1 MFYLEFDEVRIIM
14 KFLRVSLV
22 SELTGLHPSS
32 LRRMLMI
39 LAKKVRLIPTP
50 EQEKVLRNH
59 AGAARF
65 AYNYCK
71 RMSDR
76 YYKLFGKSVSQL
88 ALQKR
93 FTKIKKRKRYE
104 WLKDINAQV
113 PKQASKDFDTARK
126 NSFKKYKN
134 GYHTSYKSKKD
145 LIQGFYANYERL
157 IIGKRVVHIQSIGEV
172 KTSQQLPRNKKPL
185 NPRVIFDGR
194 HWWISVGFQE
204 DFELQELTNESIGL
218 DVGLKELFVASN
230 GMKERNINK
239 DAKVKKLL
247 KRKKSAQRDMSRRFK
262 KGVKIQSAGYE
273 KATAK
278 LVKTKP
284 MRIVVE
290 DLSISNL
297 LKNKK
302 LSKAFSSQKLNFFFQ
317 CLSYK
322 CEKYGIAYVKAD
334 KWFASSK
341 ICSCCGV
348 KYDHSV
354 QPEGQW
360 SLKIREWCCVSC
372 NSHHDRDVNAAINL
386 SRWVK

>member
-1 MFYLEFDEVRIIM
+1 M
-14 KFLRVSLV
+14 
-22 SELTGLHPSS
+22 
-32 LRRMLMI
+32 
-39 LAKKVRLIPTP
+39 
-50 EQEKVLRNH
+50 
-59 AGAARF
+59 
-65 AYNYCK
+65 
-71 RMSDR
+71 
-76 YYKLFGKSVSQL
+76 
-88 ALQKR
+88 
-93 FTKIKKRKRYE
+93 
-104 WLKDINAQV
+104 
-113 PKQASKDFDTARK
+113 
-126 NSFKKYKN
+126 
-134 GYHTSYKSKKD
+134 
-145 LIQGFYANYERL
+145 
-157 IIGKRVVHIQSIGEV
+157 
-172 KTSQQLPRNKKPL
+172 
-185 NPRVIFDGR
+185 
-194 HWWISVGFQE
+194 
-204 DFELQELTNESIGL
+204 

-262 KGVKIQSAGYE
+262 KVVKIQSAGYE
-273 KATAK
+273 KAKAEHLRLSRKIMNIRNNHIHQATAK

-297 LKNKK
+297 FKNKK
-302 LSKAFSSQKLNFFFQ
+302 LSRAFSLQKLNFFFQ

>member
-1 MFYLEFDEVRIIM
+1 
-14 KFLRVSLV
+14 
-22 SELTGLHPSS
+22 
-32 LRRMLMI
+32 MI

-50 EQEKVLRNH
+50 EQEQVLKNH

-113 PKQASKDFDTARK
+113 PKQASKDFDMARK
-126 NSFKKYKN
+126 HSFKKYKN

-145 LIQGFYANYERL
+145 VIQGFYANYERL
-157 IIGKRVVHIQSIGEV
+157 AIGKKVVHIQSIGEV
-172 KTSQQLPRNKKPL
+172 KTSQQLPRNKKPS
-185 NPRVIFDGR
+185 NPRVTFDGR

-204 DFELQELTNESIGL
+204 DFESQELTNESIGV

-230 GMKERNINK
+230 GTKERNINK
-239 DAKVKKLL
+239 DVKVKKLL
-247 KRKKSAQRDMSRRFK
+247 RRKKSAQRDMSRRFK

-273 KATAK
+273 KAKAEHLRLSRKIMNIRNNHIHQATAK

-302 LSKAFSSQKLNFFFQ
+302 LSKAFSFQKLNFFFQ

-360 SLKIREWCCVSC
+360 SLKIREWRCASC
-372 NSHHDRDVNAAINL
+372 NSYHDRDVNAAINL

>member
-1 MFYLEFDEVRIIM
+1 M
-14 KFLRVSLV
+14 
-22 SELTGLHPSS
+22 
-32 LRRMLMI
+32 
-39 LAKKVRLIPTP
+39 AKKVRLIPTL

-93 FTKIKKRKRYE
+93 FTKIKKQKRYE

-126 NSFKKYKN
+126 HSFKKYKN

-157 IIGKRVVHIQSIGEV
+157 VIGKKVVHIQSIGEV
-172 KTSQQLPRNKKPL
+172 KTSQQLPRNKKPS
-185 NPRVIFDGR
+185 NPRVTFDGR

-204 DFELQELTNESIGL
+204 DFESQELTNESIGV

-230 GMKERNINK
+230 GTKERNINK

-273 KATAK
+273 KAKAEHLRLSRKIMNIRNNHIHQATAR

-302 LSKAFSSQKLNFFFQ
+302 LSKAFSFQKLNFFFQ

-360 SLKIREWCCVSC
+360 SLKIREWRCASC
-372 NSHHDRDVNAAINL
+372 NSYHDRDVNAAINL

>member
-1 MFYLEFDEVRIIM
+1 
-14 KFLRVSLV
+14 
-22 SELTGLHPSS
+22 
-32 LRRMLMI
+32 MI

-93 FTKIKKRKRYE
+93 FTKIKKRKKYE

-126 NSFKKYKN
+126 HSFKKYKN
-134 GYHTSYKSKKD
+134 GSHTSYKSKKD
-145 LIQGFYANYERL
+145 VIQGFYANYERL
-157 IIGKRVVHIQSIGEV
+157 IIGKKVVHIQSIGEV
-172 KTSQQLPRNKKPL
+172 KTSQQLPRNKKPS
-185 NPRVIFDGR
+185 NPRVTFDGR

-204 DFELQELTNESIGL
+204 DFESQELTNESIGV

-247 KRKKSAQRDMSRRFK
+247 KRKKLAQRDMSRRFK

-273 KATAK
+273 KAKAEHLRLSRKIINIRNNHIHQATAK

-302 LSKAFSSQKLNFFFQ
+302 LSKAFSFQKLHFFFQ

-341 ICSCCGV
+341 MCSCCGV

-360 SLKIREWCCVSC
+360 SLKIREWRCASC

>member
-1 MFYLEFDEVRIIM
+1 
-14 KFLRVSLV
+14 
-22 SELTGLHPSS
+22 
-32 LRRMLMI
+32 MI

-71 RMSDR
+71 RISDR

-126 NSFKKYKN
+126 HSFKKYKN
-134 GYHTSYKSKKD
+134 GSHTSYKSKKD
-145 LIQGFYANYERL
+145 VIQGFYANYERL
-157 IIGKRVVHIQSIGEV
+157 IIGKKVVHIQSIGEV
-172 KTSQQLPRNKKPL
+172 KTSQQLPRNKKPS
-185 NPRVIFDGR
+185 NPRVTFDGR

-204 DFELQELTNESIGL
+204 DFESQELTNESIGV

-273 KATAK
+273 KAKAEHLRLSRKIMNIRNNHIHQATAK

-302 LSKAFSSQKLNFFFQ
+302 LSKALSFQKLNFFFQ

-322 CEKYGIAYVKAD
+322 CEKYGIAYEKAD

-341 ICSCCGV
+341 ICSCCGI

>member
-1 MFYLEFDEVRIIM
+1 
-14 KFLRVSLV
+14 
-22 SELTGLHPSS
+22 
-32 LRRMLMI
+32 MI

-93 FTKIKKRKRYE
+93 FTKIKKRKKYE

-113 PKQASKDFDTARK
+113 PKQASKDFDMARK
-126 NSFKKYKN
+126 NSFKTYKN

-157 IIGKRVVHIQSIGEV
+157 IIGKKVVHIQSIGEV
-172 KTSQQLPRNKKPL
+172 KTSQQLPRNKKPS
-185 NPRVIFDGR
+185 NPRVTFDGR
-194 HWWISVGFQE
+194 HWWMSVGFQE
-204 DFELQELTNESIGL
+204 DFESQELTNESIGV

-230 GMKERNINK
+230 GTKERNINK

-262 KGVKIQSAGYE
+262 KGVKTQSDGYE
-273 KATAK
+273 KA
-278 LVKTKP
+278 
-284 MRIVVE
+284 
-290 DLSISNL
+290 
-297 LKNKK
+297 
-302 LSKAFSSQKLNFFFQ
+302 
-317 CLSYK
+317 
-322 CEKYGIAYVKAD
+322 
-334 KWFASSK
+334 K
-341 ICSCCGV
+341 IE
-348 KYDHSV
+348 H
-354 QPEGQW
+354 
-360 SLKIREWCCVSC
+360 LR
-372 NSHHDRDVNAAINL
+372 L
-386 SRWVK
+386 SR

>member
-1 MFYLEFDEVRIIM
+1 
-14 KFLRVSLV
+14 
-22 SELTGLHPSS
+22 
-32 LRRMLMI
+32 MI

-104 WLKDINAQV
+104 WLKEINAQV

-126 NSFKKYKN
+126 HSFKKYKN
-134 GYHTSYKSKKD
+134 GSHTSYKSKKD
-145 LIQGFYANYERL
+145 VIQGFYANYERL

-172 KTSQQLPRNKKPL
+172 KTSQQLPRNKKPS
-185 NPRVIFDGR
+185 NPRVTFDGR
-194 HWWISVGFQE
+194 HWWMSVGFQE
-204 DFELQELTNESIGL
+204 DFESQELTNESIGV

-230 GMKERNINK
+230 GMTERNINK

-273 KATAK
+273 KAKAEHLRLSRKITNIRNNHIHQATAK

-302 LSKAFSSQKLNFFFQ
+302 LSKAFSFQKLHFFFQ

-348 KYDHSV
+348 KYDHLV

-360 SLKIREWCCVSC
+360 SLKIREWRCASC
-372 NSHHDRDVNAAINL
+372 NSHHDRDLNAAINL

>member
-1 MFYLEFDEVRIIM
+1 
-14 KFLRVSLV
+14 
-22 SELTGLHPSS
+22 
-32 LRRMLMI
+32 MI

-50 EQEKVLRNH
+50 EQEQVLRNH

-126 NSFKKYKN
+126 HSFKKYKN

-157 IIGKRVVHIQSIGEV
+157 VIGKKVVHIQSIGEV
-172 KTSQQLPRNKKPL
+172 KTSQQLPRNKKPS
-185 NPRVIFDGR
+185 NPRVTFDGR

-204 DFELQELTNESIGL
+204 DFESQELTNESIGV

-273 KATAK
+273 KAKAEHLRLSRKIMNIRNNHNHQATAK

-302 LSKAFSSQKLNFFFQ
+302 LSKALSFQKLNFFFQ

-322 CEKYGIAYVKAD
+322 CEKYGIAYEKAD

-360 SLKIREWCCVSC
+360 SIKIREWCCVSC
-372 NSHHDRDVNAAINL
+372 NSHHDRDLNAAINL

>member
-1 MFYLEFDEVRIIM
+1 
-14 KFLRVSLV
+14 
-22 SELTGLHPSS
+22 
-32 LRRMLMI
+32 
-39 LAKKVRLIPTP
+39 AKKVRLIPTP
-50 EQEKVLRNH
+50 EQEKLLRNH

-134 GYHTSYKSKKD
+134 GSHTSYKSKKD
-145 LIQGFYANYERL
+145 LIQGFYTNYERL
-157 IIGKRVVHIQSIGEV
+157 VIGKKVVHIQSIGEV
-172 KTSQQLPRNKKPL
+172 KTSQQLPRNKKPS
-185 NPRVIFDGR
+185 NPRVTFDGH

-204 DFELQELTNESIGL
+204 DFESQELTDESIGV

-262 KGVKIQSAGYE
+262 KGVKIQSTGYE
-273 KATAK
+273 KAKAEHLRLSRKITNIRNNHIHQATAK

-290 DLSISNL
+290 DLPISNL

-302 LSKAFSSQKLNFFFQ
+302 LSKAFSFQKLNFFFQ

-322 CEKYGIAYVKAD
+322 CEKYGIEYVKAD

-360 SLKIREWCCVSC
+360 SLKIREWRCASC
-372 NSHHDRDVNAAINL
+372 NSYHDRDVNASINL

>member
-1 MFYLEFDEVRIIM
+1 
-14 KFLRVSLV
+14 
-22 SELTGLHPSS
+22 
-32 LRRMLMI
+32 MI

-104 WLKDINAQV
+104 WLKEINAQV

-126 NSFKKYKN
+126 HSFKKYKN

-145 LIQGFYANYERL
+145 VIQGFYANYERL
-157 IIGKRVVHIQSIGEV
+157 VIGKKVVHIQSIGEV
-172 KTSQQLPRNKKPL
+172 KTSQQLPRNKKPS
-185 NPRVIFDGR
+185 NPRVTFDGR

-204 DFELQELTNESIGL
+204 DFESQELTNESIGV

-247 KRKKSAQRDMSRRFK
+247 RRKKSAQRDMSRRFK

-273 KATAK
+273 KAKAEHLRLSRKIMNIRNNHIHQATAK

-302 LSKAFSSQKLNFFFQ
+302 LSKALSFQKLNFFFQ

-322 CEKYGIAYVKAD
+322 CEKYGIAYEKAD

-360 SLKIREWCCVSC
+360 SLKIREWRCASC
-372 NSHHDRDVNAAINL
+372 NSYHDRDVNAAINL

>member
-1 MFYLEFDEVRIIM
+1 
-14 KFLRVSLV
+14 
-22 SELTGLHPSS
+22 
-32 LRRMLMI
+32 MI

-93 FTKIKKRKRYE
+93 FTKIKKRKKYE

-126 NSFKKYKN
+126 HSFKKYKN
-134 GYHTSYKSKKD
+134 GSHTSYKSKKD

-157 IIGKRVVHIQSIGEV
+157 IIGKKVVHIQSIGEV
-172 KTSQQLPRNKKPL
+172 KTSQQLPRNKKPS
-185 NPRVIFDGR
+185 NPRVTFDGR

-204 DFELQELTNESIGL
+204 DFASQELTNESIGV

-247 KRKKSAQRDMSRRFK
+247 KRKKLAQRDMSRRFK

-273 KATAK
+273 KAKAEHLRLSRKITNIRNNHIHQATAK

-302 LSKAFSSQKLNFFFQ
+302 LSKAFSFQKLNFFFQ

-360 SLKIREWCCVSC
+360 SLKIREWDCVGC
-372 NSHHDRDVNAAINL
+372 NSHHDRDVNASINL

>member
-1 MFYLEFDEVRIIM
+1 
-14 KFLRVSLV
+14 
-22 SELTGLHPSS
+22 
-32 LRRMLMI
+32 MI
-39 LAKKVRLIPTP
+39 LAKKVRLIPTL

-93 FTKIKKRKRYE
+93 FTKIKKQKRYE

-126 NSFKKYKN
+126 HSFKKYKN

-157 IIGKRVVHIQSIGEV
+157 VIGKKVVHIQSIGEV
-172 KTSQQLPRNKKPL
+172 KTSQQLPRNKKPS
-185 NPRVIFDGR
+185 NPRVTFDGR

-204 DFELQELTNESIGL
+204 DFESQELTNESIGV

-230 GMKERNINK
+230 GTKERNINK

-273 KATAK
+273 KAKAEHLRLSRKIMNIRNNHIHQATAR

-302 LSKAFSSQKLNFFFQ
+302 LSKAFSFQKLNFFFQ

-360 SLKIREWCCVSC
+360 SLKIREWRCASC
-372 NSHHDRDVNAAINL
+372 NSYHDRDVNAAINL

>member
-1 MFYLEFDEVRIIM
+1 
-14 KFLRVSLV
+14 
-22 SELTGLHPSS
+22 
-32 LRRMLMI
+32 MI

-50 EQEKVLRNH
+50 EQEQVLRNH

-126 NSFKKYKN
+126 HSFKKYKN
-134 GYHTSYKSKKD
+134 GSHTSYKSKKD
-145 LIQGFYANYERL
+145 VIQGFYANYERL
-157 IIGKRVVHIQSIGEV
+157 IIGKKVVHIQSIGEV
-172 KTSQQLPRNKKPL
+172 KTSQQLPRNKKPS
-185 NPRVIFDGR
+185 NPRVTFDGR

-204 DFELQELTNESIGL
+204 DFESQELTNESIGV

-247 KRKKSAQRDMSRRFK
+247 KRKKLAQRDMSRRFK

-273 KATAK
+273 KAKAEHPRLSRKITNIRNNHIHQATAK

-302 LSKAFSSQKLNFFFQ
+302 LSKALSFQKLNFFFQ

-360 SLKIREWCCVSC
+360 SLKIREWRCASC
-372 NSHHDRDVNAAINL
+372 NSYHDRDVNASINL

>member
-1 MFYLEFDEVRIIM
+1 
-14 KFLRVSLV
+14 
-22 SELTGLHPSS
+22 
-32 LRRMLMI
+32 MI

-126 NSFKKYKN
+126 HSFKKYKN

-145 LIQGFYANYERL
+145 VIQGFYANYERL
-157 IIGKRVVHIQSIGEV
+157 IIGKKVVHIQSIGEV
-172 KTSQQLPRNKKPL
+172 KTSQQLPRNKKPS
-185 NPRVIFDGR
+185 NPRVTFDGR

-204 DFELQELTNESIGL
+204 DFESQELTNESIGV

-230 GMKERNINK
+230 GTKERNINK

-273 KATAK
+273 KAKAEHLRLSRKIMNIRNNHIHQATAK

-302 LSKAFSSQKLNFFFQ
+302 LSKAFSFQKLNFFFQ

-360 SLKIREWCCVSC
+360 SLKIREWRCASC
-372 NSHHDRDVNAAINL
+372 NSYHDRDVNAAINL

>member
-1 MFYLEFDEVRIIM
+1 
-14 KFLRVSLV
+14 
-22 SELTGLHPSS
+22 
-32 LRRMLMI
+32 MI

-50 EQEKVLRNH
+50 EQEQVLRNH

-126 NSFKKYKN
+126 HSFKKYKN
-134 GYHTSYKSKKD
+134 GSHTSYKSKKD

-157 IIGKRVVHIQSIGEV
+157 VIGKKVVHIQSIGEV
-172 KTSQQLPRNKKPL
+172 KTSQQLPRNKKPS
-185 NPRVIFDGR
+185 NPRVTFDGR

-204 DFELQELTNESIGL
+204 DFELQELTNESIGV

-273 KATAK
+273 KA
-278 LVKTKP
+278 
-284 MRIVVE
+284 
-290 DLSISNL
+290 
-297 LKNKK
+297 
-302 LSKAFSSQKLNFFFQ
+302 
-317 CLSYK
+317 
-322 CEKYGIAYVKAD
+322 
-334 KWFASSK
+334 
-341 ICSCCGV
+341 
-348 KYDHSV
+348 
-354 QPEGQW
+354 
-360 SLKIREWCCVSC
+360 
-372 NSHHDRDVNAAINL
+372 
-386 SRWVK
+386 

>member
-1 MFYLEFDEVRIIM
+1 
-14 KFLRVSLV
+14 
-22 SELTGLHPSS
+22 
-32 LRRMLMI
+32 MI

-76 YYKLFGKSVSQL
+76 YYKLFGKFVSQL
-88 ALQKR
+88 DLQKR

-104 WLKDINAQV
+104 WLHDINAQV
-113 PKQASKDFDTARK
+113 PKQASKDFDKARK
-126 NSFKKYKN
+126 NSFEKYKN
-134 GYHTSYKSKKD
+134 GSHTSYKSKKD
-145 LIQGFYANYERL
+145 VIQGFYANYERL
-157 IIGKRVVHIQSIGEV
+157 IIGKKVVHIQSIGEV
-172 KTSQQLPRNKKPL
+172 KTSQQLPRNKKPS
-185 NPRVIFDGR
+185 NPRVTFDGR

-204 DFELQELTNESIGL
+204 DFELQELTNESIGV

-273 KATAK
+273 KAKGEHLRLSRKIMNIRNNHIQQATAN

-302 LSKAFSSQKLNFFFQ
+302 LSKAFSFQKLNFFFQ

-322 CEKYGIAYVKAD
+322 CEKYGVAYVKAD

-354 QPEGQW
+354 QSEGQW

>member
-1 MFYLEFDEVRIIM
+1 
-14 KFLRVSLV
+14 
-22 SELTGLHPSS
+22 
-32 LRRMLMI
+32 MI

-50 EQEKVLRNH
+50 EQEKLLRNH

-93 FTKIKKRKRYE
+93 FTKIKKRKKYE

-113 PKQASKDFDTARK
+113 PKQASKDFDMARK
-126 NSFKKYKN
+126 HSFKKYKN

-145 LIQGFYANYERL
+145 VIQGFYANYERL
-157 IIGKRVVHIQSIGEV
+157 LIGKKVVHIQSIGEV
-172 KTSQQLPRNKKPL
+172 KTSQQLPRNKKPS
-185 NPRVIFDGR
+185 NPRVTFDGR

-204 DFELQELTNESIGL
+204 DFESQELTNESIGV

-247 KRKKSAQRDMSRRFK
+247 RRKKSAQRDMSRRFK

-273 KATAK
+273 KAKAEHLRLSREITNIRNNHIHQATAK

-302 LSKAFSSQKLNFFFQ
+302 LSKAFSFQKLNFFFQ

-360 SLKIREWCCVSC
+360 SLKIREWRCVPC
-372 NSHHDRDVNAAINL
+372 NSHHDRDVNASINL

>member
-1 MFYLEFDEVRIIM
+1 
-14 KFLRVSLV
+14 
-22 SELTGLHPSS
+22 
-32 LRRMLMI
+32 MI

-104 WLKDINAQV
+104 WLKEINAQV

-126 NSFKKYKN
+126 HSFKKYKN
-134 GYHTSYKSKKD
+134 GSHTSYKSKKD
-145 LIQGFYANYERL
+145 VIQGFYANYERL

-172 KTSQQLPRNKKPL
+172 KTSQQLPRNKKPS
-185 NPRVIFDGR
+185 NPRVTFDGR

-204 DFELQELTNESIGL
+204 DFEFQELTNELIGV

-273 KATAK
+273 KAKAEHLRLSRKITNIRNNHIHQATAK

-302 LSKAFSSQKLNFFFQ
+302 LSKAFSFQKLNFFFQ

-360 SLKIREWCCVSC
+360 SLKIREWRCASC

>member
-1 MFYLEFDEVRIIM
+1 
-14 KFLRVSLV
+14 
-22 SELTGLHPSS
+22 
-32 LRRMLMI
+32 MI

-126 NSFKKYKN
+126 HSFKKYKN

-145 LIQGFYANYERL
+145 VIQGFYVNYERL
-157 IIGKRVVHIQSIGEV
+157 AIGKKVVHIQSIGEV
-172 KTSQQLPRNKKPL
+172 KTSQQLPRNKKPS
-185 NPRVIFDGR
+185 NPRVTFDGR

-204 DFELQELTNESIGL
+204 DFESQELTNESIGV

-230 GMKERNINK
+230 GTKERNINK

-273 KATAK
+273 KAKAEHLRLSRKIMNIRNNHIHQATAK

-302 LSKAFSSQKLNFFFQ
+302 LSKAFSFQKLNFFFQ

-360 SLKIREWCCVSC
+360 SLKIREWCCISC

>member
-1 MFYLEFDEVRIIM
+1 
-14 KFLRVSLV
+14 
-22 SELTGLHPSS
+22 
-32 LRRMLMI
+32 MI

-71 RMSDR
+71 RISDR

-93 FTKIKKRKRYE
+93 FTKIRKRKRYE
-104 WLKDINAQV
+104 WLHDINAQV
-113 PKQASKDFDTARK
+113 PKQASKDFDKARK
-126 NSFKKYKN
+126 HSFKKYKN

-157 IIGKRVVHIQSIGEV
+157 IIGKKVVDIQSIGEV
-172 KTSQQLPRNKKPL
+172 KTSQQLPRNKKPS
-185 NPRVIFDGR
+185 NPRVTFDGR

-204 DFELQELTNESIGL
+204 DFESQELTNESIGV

-230 GMKERNINK
+230 GTKERNINK

-273 KATAK
+273 KAKAEHLRLSRKITNIRNNHIHQATAK

-302 LSKAFSSQKLNFFFQ
+302 LSKAFSFQKLNFFFQ

-341 ICSCCGV
+341 ICSCCGM

-360 SLKIREWCCVSC
+360 SLKIREWRCASC
-372 NSHHDRDVNAAINL
+372 NSHHDRDLNASINL

>member
-1 MFYLEFDEVRIIM
+1 
-14 KFLRVSLV
+14 
-22 SELTGLHPSS
+22 
-32 LRRMLMI
+32 MI

-50 EQEKVLRNH
+50 EQEKLLRNH

-93 FTKIKKRKRYE
+93 FTKIKKRKKYE

-113 PKQASKDFDTARK
+113 PKQASKDFDMARK
-126 NSFKKYKN
+126 HSFKKYKN
-134 GYHTSYKSKKD
+134 GSHTSYKSKKD
-145 LIQGFYANYERL
+145 VIQGFYANYERL
-157 IIGKRVVHIQSIGEV
+157 LIGKKVVHIQSIGEV
-172 KTSQQLPRNKKPL
+172 KTSQQLPRNKKPS
-185 NPRVIFDGR
+185 NPRVTFDGR

-204 DFELQELTNESIGL
+204 DFESQELTNESIGV

-247 KRKKSAQRDMSRRFK
+247 RRKKSAQRDMSRRFK

-273 KATAK
+273 KAKAEHLRLSRKITNIRNNHIHQATAK

-302 LSKAFSSQKLNFFFQ
+302 LSKAFSFQKLNFFFQ

-360 SLKIREWCCVSC
+360 SLKIREWRCVPC
-372 NSHHDRDVNAAINL
+372 NSHHDRDVNASINL

>member
-1 MFYLEFDEVRIIM
+1 
-14 KFLRVSLV
+14 
-22 SELTGLHPSS
+22 
-32 LRRMLMI
+32 MI

-93 FTKIKKRKRYE
+93 FTKIKKQKRYE

-126 NSFKKYKN
+126 HSFKKYKN

-145 LIQGFYANYERL
+145 VIQGFYANYERL
-157 IIGKRVVHIQSIGEV
+157 VIGKKVVHIQSIGEV
-172 KTSQQLPRNKKPL
+172 KTSQQLPRNKKPS
-185 NPRVIFDGR
+185 NPRVTFDGR

-204 DFELQELTNESIGL
+204 DFESQELTNESIGV

-230 GMKERNINK
+230 GTKERNINK

-247 KRKKSAQRDMSRRFK
+247 RRKKSAQRDMSRRFK

-273 KATAK
+273 KAKAEHLRLSRKIMNIRNNHIHQATAR

-302 LSKAFSSQKLNFFFQ
+302 LSKAFSFQKLNFFFQ

-360 SLKIREWCCVSC
+360 SLKIREWRCASC
-372 NSHHDRDVNAAINL
+372 NSYHDRDVNAAINL

>member
-1 MFYLEFDEVRIIM
+1 
-14 KFLRVSLV
+14 
-22 SELTGLHPSS
+22 
-32 LRRMLMI
+32 MI

-50 EQEKVLRNH
+50 EQEKLLRNH

-126 NSFKKYKN
+126 HSFKKYKN

-157 IIGKRVVHIQSIGEV
+157 VIGKKVVHIQSIGEV
-172 KTSQQLPRNKKPL
+172 KTSQQLPRNKKPS
-185 NPRVIFDGR
+185 NPRVTFDGR
-194 HWWISVGFQE
+194 HWWMSAGFQE
-204 DFELQELTNESIGL
+204 DFESQELTDESIGV

-230 GMKERNINK
+230 GTKERNINK

-262 KGVKIQSAGYE
+262 KGVKIQSTGYE
-273 KATAK
+273 KAKAEHLRLSRKIMNIRNNHIHQATAK

-302 LSKAFSSQKLNFFFQ
+302 LSKAFSFQKLNFFFQ

-360 SLKIREWCCVSC
+360 SLKIREWRCASC
-372 NSHHDRDVNAAINL
+372 NSYHDRDVNAAINL

>member
-1 MFYLEFDEVRIIM
+1 
-14 KFLRVSLV
+14 
-22 SELTGLHPSS
+22 
-32 LRRMLMI
+32 MI

-71 RMSDR
+71 RISDR

-104 WLKDINAQV
+104 WLHDINAQV
-113 PKQASKDFDTARK
+113 PKQASKDFDKARK
-126 NSFKKYKN
+126 HSFKKYKN

-157 IIGKRVVHIQSIGEV
+157 IIGKKVVDIQSIGEV
-172 KTSQQLPRNKKPL
+172 KTSQQLPRNKKPS
-185 NPRVIFDGR
+185 NPRVTFDGR

-204 DFELQELTNESIGL
+204 DFESQELTNESIGV

-230 GMKERNINK
+230 GTKERNINK

-273 KATAK
+273 KAKAEHLRLSRKITNIRNNHIHQATAK

-302 LSKAFSSQKLNFFFQ
+302 LSKAFSFQKLNFFFQ

-322 CEKYGIAYVKAD
+322 CEKYGIAYVKAN

-341 ICSCCGV
+341 ICSCCGM

-360 SLKIREWCCVSC
+360 SLKIREWRCASC
-372 NSHHDRDVNAAINL
+372 NSHHDRDLNASINL

>member
-1 MFYLEFDEVRIIM
+1 
-14 KFLRVSLV
+14 
-22 SELTGLHPSS
+22 
-32 LRRMLMI
+32 MI

-104 WLKDINAQV
+104 WLKEINAQV

-126 NSFKKYKN
+126 HSFKKYKN

-157 IIGKRVVHIQSIGEV
+157 VIGKKVVHIQSIGEV
-172 KTSQQLPRNKKPL
+172 KTSQQLPRNKKPS
-185 NPRVIFDGR
+185 NPRVTFDGR

-204 DFELQELTNESIGL
+204 DFESQELTNESIGV

-247 KRKKSAQRDMSRRFK
+247 RRKKSAQRDMSRRFK

-273 KATAK
+273 KAKAEHLRLSRKIMNIRNNHIHQATAK

-302 LSKAFSSQKLNFFFQ
+302 LSKALSFQKLNFFFQ

-322 CEKYGIAYVKAD
+322 CEKYGIAYEKAD

-360 SLKIREWCCVSC
+360 SLNIREWRCASC
-372 NSHHDRDVNAAINL
+372 NSYHDRDVNAAINL

>member
-1 MFYLEFDEVRIIM
+1 
-14 KFLRVSLV
+14 
-22 SELTGLHPSS
+22 
-32 LRRMLMI
+32 MI

-50 EQEKVLRNH
+50 EQEKLLRNH

-93 FTKIKKRKRYE
+93 FTKIKKRKKYE

-113 PKQASKDFDTARK
+113 PKQASKDFDMARK
-126 NSFKKYKN
+126 HSFKKYKN

-145 LIQGFYANYERL
+145 VIQGFYANYERL
-157 IIGKRVVHIQSIGEV
+157 LIGKKVVHIQSIGEV
-172 KTSQQLPRNKKPL
+172 KTSQQLPRNKKPS
-185 NPRVIFDGR
+185 NPRVTFDGR

-204 DFELQELTNESIGL
+204 DFESQELTNESIGV

-273 KATAK
+273 KAKAEHLRLSRKITNIRNNHIHQATAK

-302 LSKAFSSQKLNFFFQ
+302 LSKAFSFQKLHFFFQ

-360 SLKIREWCCVSC
+360 SLKIREWRCVPC
-372 NSHHDRDVNAAINL
+372 NSHHDRDVNASINL

>member
-1 MFYLEFDEVRIIM
+1 
-14 KFLRVSLV
+14 
-22 SELTGLHPSS
+22 
-32 LRRMLMI
+32 MI

-104 WLKDINAQV
+104 WLNDINAQV

-134 GYHTSYKSKKD
+134 GFHTSYKSKKD
-145 LIQGFYANYERL
+145 LTQGFYANYERL
-157 IIGKRVVHIQSIGEV
+157 IIGKKVVHIQSIGEV
-172 KTSQQLPRNKKPL
+172 KTSQQLPRNKKTS
-185 NPRVIFDGR
+185 NPRVTFDGR
-194 HWWISVGFQE
+194 HWWISVGFE
-204 DFELQELTNESIGL
+204 ESFEFQELTDESIGV

-262 KGVKIQSAGYE
+262 NGVKIQSAGYE
-273 KATAK
+273 KAKAEHLRLSRKITNIRNNHIHQATAT

-302 LSKAFSSQKLNFFFQ
+302 LSKALSFQKLNFFFQ

-322 CEKYGIAYVKAD
+322 YEKYGIEYVKAD

-360 SLKIREWCCVSC
+360 SLKICEWRCVPC
-372 NSHHDRDVNAAINL
+372 NSHHDRDVNASINL

>member
-1 MFYLEFDEVRIIM
+1 
-14 KFLRVSLV
+14 
-22 SELTGLHPSS
+22 
-32 LRRMLMI
+32 MI
-39 LAKKVRLIPTP
+39 LAKKVRLIPTL

-93 FTKIKKRKRYE
+93 FTKIKKQKRYE

-126 NSFKKYKN
+126 HSFKKYKN
-134 GYHTSYKSKKD
+134 GSHTSYKSKKD

-157 IIGKRVVHIQSIGEV
+157 VIGKKVVHIQSIGEV
-172 KTSQQLPRNKKPL
+172 KTSQQLPRNKKPS
-185 NPRVIFDGR
+185 NPRVTFDGR

-204 DFELQELTNESIGL
+204 DFESQELTNESIGV

-230 GMKERNINK
+230 GMKERNKKK

-262 KGVKIQSAGYE
+262 KGAKIQSAGYE
-273 KATAK
+273 KTKAEHLRLSRKITNIRTNHIHQATAK

-302 LSKAFSSQKLNFFFQ
+302 LSKSFSFQKLNFFFQ

-322 CEKYGIAYVKAD
+322 CEKYDITYVKAD

>member
-1 MFYLEFDEVRIIM
+1 
-14 KFLRVSLV
+14 
-22 SELTGLHPSS
+22 
-32 LRRMLMI
+32 MI

-104 WLKDINAQV
+104 WLKEINAQV

-126 NSFKKYKN
+126 HSFKKYKN

-157 IIGKRVVHIQSIGEV
+157 VIGKKVVHIQSIGEV
-172 KTSQQLPRNKKPL
+172 KTSQQLPRNKKPS
-185 NPRVIFDGR
+185 NPRVTFDGR

-204 DFELQELTNESIGL
+204 DFESQELTNESIGV

-239 DAKVKKLL
+239 DANVKKLL

-273 KATAK
+273 KAKAEHLRLSRKIMHIRNNHIHQATAK

-302 LSKAFSSQKLNFFFQ
+302 LSKAFLFQKLNFFFQ

-360 SLKIREWCCVSC
+360 SLKIREWRCASC
-372 NSHHDRDVNAAINL
+372 NSYHDRDVNAAINL

>member
-1 MFYLEFDEVRIIM
+1 
-14 KFLRVSLV
+14 
-22 SELTGLHPSS
+22 
-32 LRRMLMI
+32 MI

-93 FTKIKKRKRYE
+93 FTKIKKQKRYE
-104 WLKDINAQV
+104 WLNDINAQV
-113 PKQASKDFDTARK
+113 PKQASKDFDKARK

-157 IIGKRVVHIQSIGEV
+157 IIGKKVVHIQSIGVV
-172 KTSQQLPRNKKPL
+172 KTSQQLPRNKKTS
-185 NPRVIFDGR
+185 NPRVTFDGR
-194 HWWISVGFQE
+194 HWWMSVGFQE
-204 DFELQELTNESIGL
+204 DFELQELTNESIGV

-230 GMKERNINK
+230 GTKERNINK

-273 KATAK
+273 KAKAEHLRLSRKITNIRNNHIHQATAK

-290 DLSISNL
+290 DLPISNL

-302 LSKAFSSQKLNFFFQ
+302 LSKAFSFQKLNFFFR

-322 CEKYGIAYVKAD
+322 CEKYGIEYVKAD

>member
-1 MFYLEFDEVRIIM
+1 
-14 KFLRVSLV
+14 
-22 SELTGLHPSS
+22 
-32 LRRMLMI
+32 MI

-50 EQEKVLRNH
+50 EQEQVLRNH

-104 WLKDINAQV
+104 WLNDINAQV
-113 PKQASKDFDTARK
+113 PKQASKDFDKARK
-126 NSFKKYKN
+126 HSFKKYKN

-157 IIGKRVVHIQSIGEV
+157 IIGKKVVDIQSIGEV
-172 KTSQQLPRNKKPL
+172 KTSQQLPRNKKPS
-185 NPRVIFDGR
+185 NPRVTFDGR

-204 DFELQELTNESIGL
+204 DFESQELTNESIGV

-230 GMKERNINK
+230 GTKERNINK

-262 KGVKIQSAGYE
+262 KGVKIQSTGYE
-273 KATAK
+273 KAKAEHLRLSRKITNIRNNHIHQATAK

-302 LSKAFSSQKLNFFFQ
+302 LSKAFLFQKLNFFFQ

-360 SLKIREWCCVSC
+360 SLKIREWRCVPC
-372 NSHHDRDVNAAINL
+372 NSHHDRDLNASINL

>member
-1 MFYLEFDEVRIIM
+1 
-14 KFLRVSLV
+14 
-22 SELTGLHPSS
+22 
-32 LRRMLMI
+32 MI
-39 LAKKVRLIPTP
+39 LAKKVRLIPTL

-93 FTKIKKRKRYE
+93 FTKIKKQKRYE

-126 NSFKKYKN
+126 HSFKKYKN
-134 GYHTSYKSKKD
+134 GSHTSYKSKKD

-157 IIGKRVVHIQSIGEV
+157 VIGKKVVHIQSIGEV
-172 KTSQQLPRNKKPL
+172 KTSQQLPRNKKPS
-185 NPRVIFDGR
+185 NPRVTFDGR

-204 DFELQELTNESIGL
+204 DFESQELTNESIGV

-230 GMKERNINK
+230 GTKERNINK

-247 KRKKSAQRDMSRRFK
+247 RRKKSAQRDMSRRFK

-273 KATAK
+273 KA
-278 LVKTKP
+278 
-284 MRIVVE
+284 
-290 DLSISNL
+290 
-297 LKNKK
+297 
-302 LSKAFSSQKLNFFFQ
+302 KAEHL
-317 CLSYK
+317 
-322 CEKYGIAYVKAD
+322 
-334 KWFASSK
+334 
-341 ICSCCGV
+341 
-348 KYDHSV
+348 
-354 QPEGQW
+354 
-360 SLKIREWCCVSC
+360 R
-372 NSHHDRDVNAAINL
+372 L
-386 SRWVK
+386 SRKIMNIRN

>member
-1 MFYLEFDEVRIIM
+1 
-14 KFLRVSLV
+14 
-22 SELTGLHPSS
+22 
-32 LRRMLMI
+32 MI

-93 FTKIKKRKRYE
+93 FTKIKKRKQYE
-104 WLKDINAQV
+104 WLKNINAQV
-113 PKQASKDFDTARK
+113 PKQASKDFDKARK
-126 NSFKKYKN
+126 NSFEKYQN

-157 IIGKRVVHIQSIGEV
+157 VIGKKVVHIQSIGEV
-172 KTSQQLPRNKKPL
+172 KTSQQLPRNKKPS
-185 NPRVIFDGR
+185 NPRVTFDGR
-194 HWWISVGFQE
+194 HWWISVGFKGE
-204 DFELQELTNESIGL
+204 FEPQELTDESIGV
-218 DVGLKELFVASN
+218 DVGLKDLFVASN
-230 GMKERNINK
+230 GTKERNINK

-247 KRKKSAQRDMSRRFK
+247 KRKKSAHRDMSRRFT

-273 KATAK
+273 KAKIEHLRLSRKITNIRNNHIHQATAK

-290 DLSISNL
+290 DLNISNL

-302 LSKAFSSQKLNFFFQ
+302 LSKAFSFQ
-317 CLSYK
+317 
-322 CEKYGIAYVKAD
+322 
-334 KWFASSK
+334 
-341 ICSCCGV
+341 
-348 KYDHSV
+348 
-354 QPEGQW
+354 
-360 SLKIREWCCVSC
+360 
-372 NSHHDRDVNAAINL
+372 N
-386 SRWVK
+386 

>member
-1 MFYLEFDEVRIIM
+1 
-14 KFLRVSLV
+14 
-22 SELTGLHPSS
+22 
-32 LRRMLMI
+32 MI
-39 LAKKVRLIPTP
+39 LANKVRLIPTP
-50 EQEKVLRNH
+50 EQEKLLRNH

-104 WLKDINAQV
+104 WLKEINAQV

-126 NSFKKYKN
+126 HSFKKYKN

-145 LIQGFYANYERL
+145 VIQGFYANYERL
-157 IIGKRVVHIQSIGEV
+157 VIGKKVVHIQSIGEV
-172 KTSQQLPRNKKPL
+172 KTSQQLPRNKKPS
-185 NPRVIFDGR
+185 NPRVTFDGR

-204 DFELQELTNESIGL
+204 DFESQELTNESIGV

-273 KATAK
+273 KAKAEHLRLSRKIMNIRNNHIHQATAK

-302 LSKAFSSQKLNFFFQ
+302 LSKALSFQKLNFFFQ

-322 CEKYGIAYVKAD
+322 CEKYGIAYEKAD

-360 SLKIREWCCVSC
+360 SLKIREWRCASC
-372 NSHHDRDVNAAINL
+372 NSYHDRDVNAAINL

>member
-1 MFYLEFDEVRIIM
+1 
-14 KFLRVSLV
+14 
-22 SELTGLHPSS
+22 
-32 LRRMLMI
+32 MI

-104 WLKDINAQV
+104 WLEDINAQV
-113 PKQASKDFDTARK
+113 PKQASKDFDKARK

-157 IIGKRVVHIQSIGEV
+157 IIGKKVVHIQSIGEV
-172 KTSQQLPRNKKPL
+172 KTSQQLPRNKKPS
-185 NPRVIFDGR
+185 NPRVTFDGR
-194 HWWISVGFQE
+194 HWWMSVGFQE
-204 DFELQELTNESIGL
+204 DFESQELTDESIGV

-262 KGVKIQSAGYE
+262 NGVKIQSAGYE
-273 KATAK
+273 KAKAEHLRLSRKITNIRNNHIHQATAT

-302 LSKAFSSQKLNFFFQ
+302 LSKALSFQKLNFFFR

-322 CEKYGIAYVKAD
+322 CEKYGIEYVKAD

-360 SLKIREWCCVSC
+360 SLKIREWRCVPC
-372 NSHHDRDVNAAINL
+372 NSHHDRDVNASINL

>member
-1 MFYLEFDEVRIIM
+1 
-14 KFLRVSLV
+14 
-22 SELTGLHPSS
+22 
-32 LRRMLMI
+32 MI

-104 WLKDINAQV
+104 WLKEINAQV

-126 NSFKKYKN
+126 HSFKKYKN
-134 GYHTSYKSKKD
+134 GSHTSYKSKKD

-157 IIGKRVVHIQSIGEV
+157 IIGKKVVHIQSIGEV
-172 KTSQQLPRNKKPL
+172 KTSQQLPRNKKPS
-185 NPRVIFDGR
+185 NPRVTFDGR

-204 DFELQELTNESIGL
+204 DFESQELTNESIGV

-273 KATAK
+273 KAKAEHLRLSRKITNIRNNHIHQATAK

-302 LSKAFSSQKLNFFFQ
+302 LSKAFSFQKLNFFFQ

-360 SLKIREWCCVSC
+360 SLKIREWRCASC

>member
-1 MFYLEFDEVRIIM
+1 
-14 KFLRVSLV
+14 
-22 SELTGLHPSS
+22 
-32 LRRMLMI
+32 MI

-50 EQEKVLRNH
+50 EQEQVLKNH

-145 LIQGFYANYERL
+145 VIQGFYANYERL
-157 IIGKRVVHIQSIGEV
+157 IIGKKVVHIQSIGEV
-172 KTSQQLPRNKKPL
+172 KTSQQLPRNKKPS
-185 NPRVIFDGR
+185 NPRVTFDGR
-194 HWWISVGFQE
+194 WWMSVGFQE
-204 DFELQELTNESIGL
+204 DFELQELTNESIGV

-239 DAKVKKLL
+239 DVKVKKLL
-247 KRKKSAQRDMSRRFK
+247 RRKKSAQRDMSRRFK

-273 KATAK
+273 KAKAEHLRLSRKITNIRNNHIHQATAK

-302 LSKAFSSQKLNFFFQ
+302 LSKACSFQKLNFFFQ

-360 SLKIREWCCVSC
+360 SLKIREWSCASC
-372 NSHHDRDVNAAINL
+372 NSHHDRDVNASINL

>member
-1 MFYLEFDEVRIIM
+1 
-14 KFLRVSLV
+14 
-22 SELTGLHPSS
+22 
-32 LRRMLMI
+32 MI

-50 EQEKVLRNH
+50 EQEKLLRNH

-104 WLKDINAQV
+104 WLKEINAQV

-126 NSFKKYKN
+126 HSFKKYKN

-145 LIQGFYANYERL
+145 VIQGFYANYERL
-157 IIGKRVVHIQSIGEV
+157 IIGKKVVHIQSIGEV
-172 KTSQQLPRNKKPL
+172 KTSQQLPRNKKPS
-185 NPRVIFDGR
+185 NPRVTFDGR

-204 DFELQELTNESIGL
+204 DFELQELTNESIGV

-273 KATAK
+273 KAKAEHLRLSRKITNIRNNHIHQATAK

-302 LSKAFSSQKLNFFFQ
+302 LSKAFSIQKLHFFFQ

-354 QPEGQW
+354 QAEGQW
-360 SLKIREWCCVSC
+360 SLKIREWRCASC
-372 NSHHDRDVNAAINL
+372 NSHHNRDLNAAINL

>member
-1 MFYLEFDEVRIIM
+1 
-14 KFLRVSLV
+14 
-22 SELTGLHPSS
+22 
-32 LRRMLMI
+32 MI

-50 EQEKVLRNH
+50 EQEQVLRNH

-126 NSFKKYKN
+126 HSFKKYKN
-134 GYHTSYKSKKD
+134 GSHTSYKSKKD
-145 LIQGFYANYERL
+145 VIQGFYANYERL
-157 IIGKRVVHIQSIGEV
+157 LIGKKVVHIQSIGEV
-172 KTSQQLPRNKKPL
+172 KTSQQLPRNKKPS
-185 NPRVIFDGR
+185 NPRVTFDGR

-204 DFELQELTNESIGL
+204 DFESQELTNESIGV

-247 KRKKSAQRDMSRRFK
+247 KRKKLAQRDMSRRFK

-273 KATAK
+273 KAKAEHLRLSRKITNIRNNHIHQATAK

-302 LSKAFSSQKLNFFFQ
+302 LSKALSFQKLNFFFQ

-360 SLKIREWCCVSC
+360 SLKIREWRCASC
-372 NSHHDRDVNAAINL
+372 NSYHDRDVNASINL